1 MAQAAAKTSSK
12 RKNKKGPGIFDL
24 IGNIFKPIL
33 ALLIA
38 SGLIQALRD
47 ILVMTSVI
55 SPQTSSYIFLHAI
68 ADAVFYFLPIYLAFS
83 SAQAFGA
90 SPFMAAAVAAF
101 LVYPSVTQLFQ
112 WSNAVGW
119 NLTIFHVIPVTY
131 AKYPSSV
138 LPIIL
143 IVYVQSWIERG
154 VKKIVPD
161 ILKTIL
167 FPLLT
172 LFITAVVGLVILGP
186 IGTWIG
192 NMFAAAIG
200 FVDSFVPWM
209 VPTLIGAVAPFLV
222 LTGSHYSLF
231 PVATQNLAVL
241 GFDTV
246 MIPGMLASNMALAG
260 MSFAIA
266 IRSKGKTYTSYS
278 ASAGLTSLLGI
289 SQSSLYGNAM
299 PLKKPLYASIIGGAA
314 GGLIAGIF
322 SVRSFAFQTP
332 GLLALLSFYKPGETM
347 NLIWSIV
354 TCVVGFI
361 AAFVMTMVLGFQEPD
376 EKTAL
381 ELTGETPDEAEA
393 EAENH
398 DEMKTESNPTSQ
410 Q

>member
-1 MAQAAAKTSSK
+1 
-12 RKNKKGPGIFDL
+12 
-24 IGNIFKPIL
+24 
-33 ALLIA
+33 
-38 SGLIQALRD
+38 
-47 ILVMTSVI
+47 
-55 SPQTSSYIFLHAI
+55 
-68 ADAVFYFLPIYLAFS
+68 
-83 SAQAFGA
+83 
-90 SPFMAAAVAAF
+90 
-101 LVYPSVTQLFQ
+101 
-112 WSNAVGW
+112 
-119 NLTIFHVIPVTY
+119 
-131 AKYPSSV
+131 
-138 LPIIL
+138 
-143 IVYVQSWIERG
+143 
-154 VKKIVPD
+154 
-161 ILKTIL
+161 
-167 FPLLT
+167 
-172 LFITAVVGLVILGP
+172 
-186 IGTWIG
+186 
-192 NMFAAAIG
+192 MFAAAIG

-393 EAENH
+393 EAEKN